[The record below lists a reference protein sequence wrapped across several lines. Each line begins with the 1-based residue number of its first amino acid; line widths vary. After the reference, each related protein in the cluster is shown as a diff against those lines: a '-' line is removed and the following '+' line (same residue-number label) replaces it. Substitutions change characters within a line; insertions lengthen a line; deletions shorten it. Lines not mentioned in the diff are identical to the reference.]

1 MSTPLTSSLWHDTA
15 GPAGAPARPALDA
28 DTEAD
33 VVIVGAGLTGLW
45 TAWYLAARRPQWRI
59 VVLDAETAGFG
70 ASGRNGGWC
79 SALLPMSLDSI
90 ATAHGQAAAHHAQ
103 QAMDATVDEVAAVVA
118 AERIDCDLAKGGT
131 LHVARSAVQAAR
143 LRAEVDHHHAFGFG
157 DDDVCWLDA
166 AATEARIGI
175 DDALGAVSTRQC
187 AALHPAKLVAGL
199 ANAVERR
206 GVTIHERTRVDHVE
220 RGRVR
225 AGRRTIRTRF
235 TVRAT
240 EAFTAGLPGLKR
252 ALVPIYSL
260 MIATE
265 PLPADVL
272 ATIGLERR
280 ETFTD
285 GRRLVIYG
293 QRTADGRIAFGGR
306 GAPYHYASRM
316 RADYEHDGAV
326 HERLRATLVELFP
339 VLADAT
345 ITHRWGGAVAAARD
359 WWCSIGL
366 DRANGIAW
374 AGGYV
379 GDGVATTNLA
389 GRTLAELLTG
399 ERSAL
404 CELPWVDHR
413 SKHWEARA
421 VALAGRQRDGPPD
434 RPRRPLRDPHRQG
447 RPLAWPG
454 DRPPHQPVI
463 SRSCSSLVRS
473 RRRAATRRRRGRGR
487 GRRSRRRA
495 RRSRRSCVTSRRC
508 RPPTGA
514 GARRT
519 ARHRSSGA
527 AHRAAS
533 PHRRR

>member
-1 MSTPLTSSLWHDTA
+1 MSTPLTSSLWHDTIA
-15 GPAGAPARPALDA
+15 AEGAPARLPLEADA
-28 DTEAD
+28 EAD

-59 VVLDAETAGFG
+59 VVLDGEAVGFG

-90 ATAHGQAAAHHAQ
+90 ATSHGRGAALHAR

-118 AERIDCDLAKGGT
+118 SERIDCDFAKGGT
-131 LHVARSAVQAAR
+131 LDVARSAMQATR
-143 LRAEVDHHHAFGFG
+143 LRAEVEHHRHAFGVG
-157 DDDVCWLDA
+157 EEDVRWLDA
-166 AATEARIGI
+166 EATAARIGI
-175 DDALGAVSTRQC
+175 DDAQGAVFTRQC

-199 ANAVERR
+199 AAAVERR
-206 GVTIHERTRVDHVE
+206 GVTIHEHTRVDHVE

-235 TVRAT
+235 AVRAT
-240 EAFTAGLPGLKR
+240 EAFTASLPGLKR

-265 PLPADVL
+265 PLPADVI
-272 ATIGLERR
+272 AAIGLARR
-280 ETFTD
+280 ETFAD

-316 RADYEHDGAV
+316 RAEYEHDDAV

-345 ITHRWGGAVAAARD
+345 ITHRWGGTVAAARD

-413 SKHWEARA
+413 SRHWE
-421 VALAGRQRDGPPD
+421 LE
-434 RPRRPLRDPHRQG
+434 PLRWLGINAMVRLTDRADRYETRTG
-447 RPLAWPG
+447 KADRWRGPLIE
-454 DRPPHQPVI
+454 R
-463 SRSCSSLVRS
+463 
-473 RRRAATRRRRGRGR
+473 
-487 GRRSRRRA
+487 
-495 RRSRRSCVTSRRC
+495 VT
-508 RPPTGA
+508 GQ
-514 GARRT
+514 
-519 ARHRSSGA
+519 
-527 AHRAAS
+527 
-533 PHRRR
+533 